1 MAAPTRAVVPTGYL
15 VFVALTMAA
24 GLPATQAAAAPS
36 PPAAS
41 LAAAPSPAP
50 KPSPSSSPAGSPPAG
65 GAGAPSR
72 APDTAQSPP
81 ASPGDA
87 APAPAAARLAVEVTR
102 GWLDNG
108 RGDRLRTVL
117 SRPRK
122 AVGKLP
128 ALLLVGWLSCDSV
141 APEKSAETD
150 IELLDELAARSGRV
164 MLRVEKPGVGGSQG
178 TACAEA
184 DFQRELAGYRA
195 GLRLLKTTAGVDPAQ
210 VFLLGI
216 SNGAGVAPLVAE
228 GEKVAG
234 YVVAGG
240 WVKTWYEHM
249 LENERRRL
257 GLAGHAPGEVNER
270 LKLAAQFYDLYLNG
284 GKTPGEVLRLRP
296 DLAPVWEGDKDLAH
310 QYGRPAAFYIQLQQL
325 NLAAAWSQVRE
336 PVLVIHGEYDW
347 IMSREDHELI
357 AAIVNR
363 NRPGAARFVE
373 VPQMDHLFGRH
384 GSAEAAFR
392 KMGEG
397 DFAGDVLELIL
408 GWLRAWEKPPGGS

>member
-1 MAAPTRAVVPTGYL
+1 VRRVAA
-15 VFVALTMAA
+15 VALSA
-24 GLPATQAAAAPS
+24 GLAAALQAAAAVSAPAALAPLALAPLAS
-36 PPAAS
+36 APPAS
-41 LAAAPSPAP
+41 AAPKTVPAP
-50 KPSPSSSPAGSPPAG
+50 SSPQAGA
-65 GAGAPSR
+65 AGAPAR
-72 APDTAQSPP
+72 ASDTAQSPP
-81 ASPGDA
+81 AAAGDA
-87 APAPAAARLAVEVTR
+87 APAPAPAPVAVEVTR

-122 AVGKLP
+122 AAGKLP

-141 APEKSAETD
+141 APGKSAETD
-150 IELLDELAARSGRV
+150 IVLLDELAVRSGAV

-195 GLRLLKTTAGVDPAQ
+195 GLRLLKATAGVDPAQ

-257 GLAGHAPGEVNER
+257 RLAGHAPGEVNER

-325 NLAAAWSQVRE
+325 NLAAAWSHVRE

-363 NRPGAARFVE
+363 NRPGAASFVE

-397 DFAGDVLELIL
+397 ELAGDVLELIL
-408 GWLRAWEKPPGGS
+408 GWLRAWEKAAGGS